1 VFRRLFWLV
10 TGAAFGFGMSFWL
23 IRLLRETAERYSPE
37 RVSGN
42 VAGAL
47 KALGAD
53 VRSAAAEGRIAMR
66 ETEEQ
71 LRAGAESRSRPL
83 V

>member
-1 VFRRLFWLV
+1 MFRRLFWLV
-10 TGAAFGFGMSFWL
+10 TGAAFGFGVSFWL
-23 IRLLRETAERYSPE
+23 TRWLRDTVERYSPE

-42 VAGAL
+42 VTGAL
-47 KALGAD
+47 KSFGAD
-53 VRSAAAEGRIAMR
+53 LRAAAAEGRIAMR

-71 LRAGAESRSRPL
+71 LRAGADSRSRPL

>member
-1 VFRRLFWLV
+1 VFRRLFWLI
-10 TGAAFGFGMSFWL
+10 TGASFGFGLSFWL
-23 IRLLRETAERYSPE
+23 TRFLRETVERYSPE

-47 KALGAD
+47 KAFGAD
-53 VRSAAAEGRIAMR
+53 VRAAANEGRMAMR

-71 LRAGAESRSRPL
+71 LRAEADTRTRPL

>member
-1 VFRRLFWLV
+1 VFRRLFWLI
-10 TGAAFGFGMSFWL
+10 TGASFGFGLSFWL
-23 IRLLRETAERYSPE
+23 TRFLRETVERYSPE

-53 VRSAAAEGRIAMR
+53 VRAAASEGRMAMR

-71 LRAGAESRSRPL
+71 LRGEAHNRSRPL

>member
-10 TGAAFGFGMSFWL
+10 MGAAFGFGLSFWL
-23 IRLLRETAERYSPE
+23 TRFLRETVERYSPE

-47 KALGAD
+47 KAFGAD
-53 VRSAAAEGRIAMR
+53 VRAAANEGRMAMR

-71 LRAGAESRSRPL
+71 LRAEADTRSRPL

>member
-23 IRLLRETAERYSPE
+23 MRFLRDTVERYSPE

-42 VAGAL
+42 VTGAL
-47 KALGAD
+47 KSLGAD
-53 VRSAAAEGRIAMR
+53 VRAAAVEARITMR
-66 ETEEQ
+66 ETEEH

>member
-1 VFRRLFWLV
+1 VFRRLFWLI
-10 TGAAFGFGMSFWL
+10 TGASFGFGLSFWL
-23 IRLLRETAERYSPE
+23 TRFLRETVERYSPE

-47 KALGAD
+47 KAFGAD
-53 VRSAAAEGRIAMR
+53 VRAAANEGRMAMR

-71 LRAGAESRSRPL
+71 LRAEAHTRSRPL

>member
-10 TGAAFGFGMSFWL
+10 TGAAFGFGLSFWL
-23 IRLLRETAERYSPE
+23 MRFVKDTVERYSPE

-42 VAGAL
+42 VADAF
-47 KALGAD
+47 KAFGAD
-53 VRSAAAEGRIAMR
+53 VRAAAAEGRMAMR

-71 LRAGAESRSRPL
+71 LRTVADSRSRSL
-83 V
+83 L

>member
-1 VFRRLFWLV
+1 
-10 TGAAFGFGMSFWL
+10 
-23 IRLLRETAERYSPE
+23 
-37 RVSGN
+37 VSGN

-47 KALGAD
+47 KAFGAD
-53 VRSAAAEGRIAMR
+53 VRAAANEGRMAMR

-71 LRAGAESRSRPL
+71 LRAEADTRSRPL